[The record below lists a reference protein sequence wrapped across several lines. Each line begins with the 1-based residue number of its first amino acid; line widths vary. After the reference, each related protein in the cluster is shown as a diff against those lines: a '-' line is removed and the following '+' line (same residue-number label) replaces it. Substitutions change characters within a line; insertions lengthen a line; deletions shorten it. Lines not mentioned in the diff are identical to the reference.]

1 MSLDGYKEKLEK
13 EIESISLDIDKIIKN
28 YDNGKIIKEGID
40 TVIIGKPNVG
50 KSSLLNLLLDE
61 ERAIV
66 TDIAGTT
73 RDIIRESINLNGI
86 TLNIIDTAGIRNEKN
101 IDKVEEIGIEKAKKE
116 IEKADL
122 ILCVIDINKIDK
134 EDETLIELC
143 KEKNKKRIILLNK
156 KDLAE
161 NAEKN
166 IENQKFLM
174 GEEKILFS
182 AKTKEGLN
190 ALKAKIEEMYTFGEL
205 DFNNE
210 IFISNERQ
218 LEAIKKAR
226 KSLENVQEAIKRSI
240 SEDFLTIDL
249 NDAYTYLSQVLG
261 IEIND
266 DVVNEIFSK
275 FCMGK

>member
-1 MSLDGYKEKLEK
+1 
-13 EIESISLDIDKIIKN
+13 
-28 YDNGKIIKEGID
+28 
-40 TVIIGKPNVG
+40 
-50 KSSLLNLLLDE
+50 
-61 ERAIV
+61 
-66 TDIAGTT
+66 
-73 RDIIRESINLNGI
+73 
-86 TLNIIDTAGIRNEKN
+86 
-101 IDKVEEIGIEKAKKE
+101 
-116 IEKADL
+116 
-122 ILCVIDINKIDK
+122 
-134 EDETLIELC
+134 
-143 KEKNKKRIILLNK
+143 
-156 KDLAE
+156 
-161 NAEKN
+161 
-166 IENQKFLM
+166 M

-190 ALKAKIEEMYTFGEL
+190 TLKAKIEEMYTFGEL